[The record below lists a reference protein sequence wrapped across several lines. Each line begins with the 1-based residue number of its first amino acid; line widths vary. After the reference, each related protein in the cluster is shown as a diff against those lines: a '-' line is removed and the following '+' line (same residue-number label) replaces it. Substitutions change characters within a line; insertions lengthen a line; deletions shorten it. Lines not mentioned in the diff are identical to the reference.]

1 MQMQNW
7 TNIASLRFCISQ
19 FIVSFNFNRTR
30 NIMSNTQKLLV
41 FFVVGFF
48 MLSMNWSKNT
58 QISLEK
64 KTVAQTDSTIKY
76 DEATGLVVS
85 EGLELVVAH
94 CTGCHSSKL
103 ITQFH
108 TDRQG
113 WLEKIRWMQ
122 QKQKL
127 WDLGEAEPKILD
139 YLSKNYPPTEKVNR
153 RASLKNIKWY
163 KL

>member
-1 MQMQNW
+1 MK
-7 TNIASLRFCISQ
+7 NIHKLSILTAL
-19 FIVSFNFNRTR
+19 SF
-30 NIMSNTQKLLV
+30 LLV
-41 FFVVGFF
+41 
-48 MLSMNWSKNT
+48 SMSLK
-58 QISLEK
+58 QEQYRPISVSNKALAD
-64 KTVAQTDSTIKY
+64 TTKY
-76 DEATGLVVS
+76 DETTGLVVS
-85 EGLELVVAH
+85 EGLNLVIAH
-94 CTGCHSSKL
+94 CTACHSSKL

-139 YLSKNYPPTEKVNR
+139 YLAKNYPPTEKVNR
-153 RASLKNIKWY
+153 RANLKSINWY

>member
-1 MQMQNW
+1 MSLGFEKMD
-7 TNIASLRFCISQ
+7 TRKASF
-19 FIVSFNFNRTR
+19 
-30 NIMSNTQKLLV
+30 
-41 FFVVGFF
+41 
-48 MLSMNWSKNT
+48 
-58 QISLEK
+58 EK
-64 KTVAQTDSTIKY
+64 SVKSDTLIKV
-76 DEATGLVVS
+76 DENTGLIIS
-85 EGLELVVAH
+85 EHLDLVIAN

-127 WDLGEAEPKILD
+127 WDLGESEPKILD
-139 YLSKNYPPTEKVNR
+139 YLAKNYPPSEKVNR

-163 KL
+163 QLEK

>member
-1 MQMQNW
+1 MSLNLERLEIQKSPFQR
-7 TNIASLRFCISQ
+7 TNHIKSDTLVKIDESTGL
-19 FIVSFNFNRTR
+19 IVSEHLN
-30 NIMSNTQKLLV
+30 LV
-41 FFVVGFF
+41 IA
-48 MLSMNWSKNT
+48 N
-58 QISLEK
+58 
-64 KTVAQTDSTIKY
+64 
-76 DEATGLVVS
+76 
-85 EGLELVVAH
+85 

-127 WDLGEAEPKILD
+127 WDLGESEPKILD
-139 YLSKNYPPTEKVNR
+139 YLSKNYSPSEKVNR
-153 RASLKNIKWY
+153 RAALKNIEWY

>member
-1 MQMQNW
+1 MN
-7 TNIASLRFCISQ
+7 NIHKFFILIISAFLLMSMGLKQ
-19 FIVSFNFNRTR
+19 ENYQVNKVRNKAVS
-30 NIMSNTQKLLV
+30 
-41 FFVVGFF
+41 
-48 MLSMNWSKNT
+48 
-58 QISLEK
+58 
-64 KTVAQTDSTIKY
+64 DSTIKY
-76 DEATGLVVS
+76 DETTGLVVS
-85 EGLELVVAH
+85 EHLNLIIAN

-139 YLSKNYPPTEKVNR
+139 YLSKNYPPVEKVSR
-153 RASLKNIKWY
+153 RANLKKIDWY

>member
-1 MQMQNW
+1 MKDIHKLSILIISSFLLISMSLKQEKYKPINV
-7 TNIASLRFCISQ
+7 TN
-19 FIVSFNFNRTR
+19 
-30 NIMSNTQKLLV
+30 
-41 FFVVGFF
+41 
-48 MLSMNWSKNT
+48 
-58 QISLEK
+58 
-64 KTVAQTDSTIKY
+64 KTLADTIKY
-76 DEATGLVVS
+76 DETTGLVVS
-85 EGLELVVAH
+85 EELNLVIAN
-94 CTGCHSSKL
+94 CTACHSSKL

-139 YLSKNYPPTEKVNR
+139 YLAKNYPPTEKVDK
-153 RASLKNIKWY
+153 RANLKHINWY

>member
-1 MQMQNW
+1 MK
-7 TNIASLRFCISQ
+7 NIPKIFPLLFIGYFLMSLGFQKDINKNNLTPKSIQ
-19 FIVSFNFNRTR
+19 SDSLVKIDESTGLIVSEHLN
-30 NIMSNTQKLLV
+30 LV
-41 FFVVGFF
+41 IA
-48 MLSMNWSKNT
+48 N
-58 QISLEK
+58 
-64 KTVAQTDSTIKY
+64 
-76 DEATGLVVS
+76 
-85 EGLELVVAH
+85 

-127 WDLGEAEPKILD
+127 WDLGESEPKILD
-139 YLSKNYPPTEKVNR
+139 YLAKNYPPSEKVNR
-153 RASLKNIKWY
+153 RASLKNIEWY

>member
-1 MQMQNW
+1 MNY
-7 TNIASLRFCISQ
+7 IHRISILIISAFTLMSMGLKQ
-19 FIVSFNFNRTR
+19 ENRQANRVINNAVS
-30 NIMSNTQKLLV
+30 
-41 FFVVGFF
+41 
-48 MLSMNWSKNT
+48 
-58 QISLEK
+58 
-64 KTVAQTDSTIKY
+64 DSTIKY

-85 EGLELVVAH
+85 EHLNLVITH
-94 CTGCHSSKL
+94 CTACHSSKL

-127 WDLGEAEPKILD
+127 WDLGETEPKILD
-139 YLSKNYPPTEKVNR
+139 YLSKNYPPVEKMNR
-153 RASLKNIKWY
+153 RANLKKVDWY

>member
-1 MQMQNW
+1 MN
-7 TNIASLRFCISQ
+7 NIHKFSALI
-19 FIVSFNFNRTR
+19 I
-30 NIMSNTQKLLV
+30 LV
-41 FFVVGFF
+41 F
-48 MLSMNWSKNT
+48 LLISMGLKQDNYQVNNSTKFAF
-58 QISLEK
+58 S
-64 KTVAQTDSTIKY
+64 DSTIKY
-76 DEATGLVVS
+76 DEATGLVIS
-85 EGLELVVAH
+85 EHLNLVIAH
-94 CTGCHSSKL
+94 CTACHSSKL

-153 RASLKNIKWY
+153 RANLKKIDWY

>member
-1 MQMQNW
+1 MNY
-7 TNIASLRFCISQ
+7 IHRISILIISA
-19 FIVSFNFNRTR
+19 FILMSMGLKQENRQANRVINNAVS
-30 NIMSNTQKLLV
+30 
-41 FFVVGFF
+41 
-48 MLSMNWSKNT
+48 
-58 QISLEK
+58 
-64 KTVAQTDSTIKY
+64 DSTIKY

-85 EGLELVVAH
+85 EHLNLVITH
-94 CTGCHSSKL
+94 CTACHSSKL

-127 WDLGEAEPKILD
+127 WDLGETEPKILD
-139 YLSKNYPPTEKVNR
+139 YLSKNYPPVEKMNR
-153 RASLKNIKWY
+153 RANLKKVDWY

>member
-1 MQMQNW
+1 MKDIHKLSILIISSFLLISMSLKQEKYKPINV
-7 TNIASLRFCISQ
+7 TN
-19 FIVSFNFNRTR
+19 
-30 NIMSNTQKLLV
+30 
-41 FFVVGFF
+41 
-48 MLSMNWSKNT
+48 
-58 QISLEK
+58 
-64 KTVAQTDSTIKY
+64 KTLADTIKY
-76 DEATGLVVS
+76 DETTGLVVS
-85 EGLELVVAH
+85 EGLNLVIAN
-94 CTGCHSSKL
+94 CTACHSSKL

-139 YLSKNYPPTEKVNR
+139 YLAKNYPPTEKVDK
-153 RASLKNIKWY
+153 RANLKHINWY

>member
-1 MQMQNW
+1 MK
-7 TNIASLRFCISQ
+7 NIHKI
-19 FIVSFNFNRTR
+19 FITLF
-30 NIMSNTQKLLV
+30 I
-41 FFVVGFF
+41 GFF
-48 MLSMNWSKNT
+48 LM
-58 QISLEK
+58 SLNLERAEIRK
-64 KTVAQTDSTIKY
+64 ASFQRKPSVKSDSLTKIDQT
-76 DEATGLVVS
+76 TGLIIS
-85 EGLELVVAH
+85 EHLDLVIAH

-139 YLSKNYPPTEKVNR
+139 YLAKNYPPSEKVNR
-153 RASLKNIKWY
+153 RAALKNIKWY
-163 KL
+163 KLENR